1 MILVTSVE
9 RALVLDHSGRPLH
22 IDGNDGISCIVKST
36 EQECHEGTFVDGWPE
51 LEILKAKD
59 IP

>member
-22 IDGNDGISCIVKST
+22 IDGNDGISCIVKSI
-36 EQECHEGTFVDGWPE
+36 EQECHDGTFVDGFARIGNFE
-51 LEILKAKD
+51 S
-59 IP
+59 